1 MHFKSWESVQNFNYF
16 FFFNY
21 EQVVKYWDKYSGIG
35 QTLNRT
41 IREWIVCVMQIYSS
55 VGLPKGWWGDTSFL
69 HIGGGSNKFLEAGI
83 IHIVSGFALY
93 IYQIKCLNFD
103 KMKNVFNF
111 KQVTVS
117 LTVGLLLSVSLL
129 VASREVY
136 IQCKPALGLCVP
148 KSVCLVRKKGKNLLC
163 WTKHRSVCLLLL
175 FVSPLGIQ
183 SLTAKMAPN
192 SQVWQDLFASEV
204 PHILNTFL
212 LPL

>member
-1 MHFKSWESVQNFNYF
+1 MYVHFKSWESVQNFNF

-21 EQVVKYWDKYSGIG
+21 EYEVKYWDKYSGIG

-41 IREWIVCVMQIYSS
+41 IREWIVMQMYPS
-55 VGLPKGWWGDTSFL
+55 VGLPKGWWGDTCFH
-69 HIGGGSNKFLEAGI
+69 HIGGGSNRFLEAGI

-93 IYQIKCLNFD
+93 IYQIKCLNFV

-111 KQVTVS
+111 EQVTVS

-136 IQCKPALGLCVP
+136 IRCKPALGLCVP
-148 KSVCLVRKKGKNLLC
+148 KSVCLVPKKGKNLLC
-163 WTKHRSVCLLLL
+163 WPKHRSVCLIFL

-183 SLTAKMAPN
+183 SLMTKMAPN
-192 SQVWQDLFASEV
+192 SQDWQDLFASEV